1 MDKIKSKLSIKDSIL
16 PTAYWDMT
24 KSGKVLEL
32 RVKPTIDREPAKY
45 RLGVI
50 QIGRI
55 ISRIETMA
63 EQSGSQPQI
72 QLFPNLSENRLAAT
86 VYWPGFAEGI
96 KTETPKEIRRTPLSD
111 ASIRVIA
118 KNYDLAITPDESLA
132 SDDGRNSVYY
142 IVSTSNQPFIWLKLG
157 QFIQDLKNQFDAS
170 PSSCNLSLEVLN
182 NVEPDK
188 PPSNHQLSYKQAKVY
203 VTRTA

>member
-1 MDKIKSKLSIKDSIL
+1 MDKIRNKLSVTDNIL
-16 PTAYWDMT
+16 PICYWDIT

-45 RLGVI
+45 RLGVV

-63 EQSGSQPQI
+63 EQSGSKPQI

-86 VYWPGFAEGI
+86 VYWPGFEEGM
-96 KTETPKEIRRTPLSD
+96 KSETPKEIRRTPLSD
-111 ASIRVIA
+111 AGIRVLA
-118 KNYDLAITPDESLA
+118 KNYDLAIVPDESLA
-132 SDDGRNSVYY
+132 SDDETNSVYY

-157 QFIQDLKNQFDAS
+157 QFIQNLKNQFNAS
-170 PSSCNLSLEVLN
+170 QSSCNLSIDVLN
-182 NVEPDK
+182 KVGPDNS
-188 PPSNHQLSYKQAKVY
+188 PSNHQLSYKQAKVY
-203 VTRTA
+203 VTRMA

>member
-1 MDKIKSKLSIKDSIL
+1 MDKIRSKLSIKDNIL
-16 PTAYWDMT
+16 PTPYWDIT

-55 ISRIETMA
+55 ISRIKSLS

-86 VYWPGFAEGI
+86 VYWPGFVEGM
-96 KTETPKEIRRTPLSD
+96 KTETPKEIRRTQLSD
-111 ASIRVIA
+111 SNVRIIA
-118 KNYDLAITPDESLA
+118 KNYDLAISPDESLA
-132 SDDGRNSVYY
+132 SDDETTSAYFV
-142 IVSTSNQPFIWLKLG
+142 VSTSNQPFIWLKLG

-170 PSSCNLSLEVLN
+170 PSSCKLSIDVLN
-182 NVEPDK
+182 NVEPNK
-188 PPSNHQLSYKQAKVY
+188 SHSNHHSSYKQAKIY
-203 VTRTA
+203 VARTA

>member
-1 MDKIKSKLSIKDSIL
+1 MDRISSKLSIKDSIL
-16 PTAYWDMT
+16 PTPYWDIN

-45 RLGVI
+45 RLGVV

-63 EQSGSQPQI
+63 EQSGSKPQI

-86 VYWPGFAEGI
+86 VYWPGFEEGM
-96 KTETPKEIRRTPLSD
+96 KSETPKEIRRTPLSD
-111 ASIRVIA
+111 AGIRVLA
-118 KNYDLAITPDESLA
+118 KNYDLAIVPDESLA
-132 SDDGRNSVYY
+132 SDDESNSVYY

-157 QFIQDLKNQFDAS
+157 QFIQNLKNQFNAS
-170 PSSCNLSLEVLN
+170 RSSCNLSIDVLN
-182 NVEPDK
+182 KVDPDNST
-188 PPSNHQLSYKQAKVY
+188 SNHQLSYKQAKVY
-203 VTRTA
+203 VTRMA